1 MNTTSDQ
8 TKRRLLAAV
17 FALAALVALV
27 FAIGRTHPNGT
38 AATASQPTAVVV
50 KLPGGGQRTVL
61 VRPAHATTQTSPGGQ
76 TQLVSAVG
84 PGGKTVL
91 VPAAGGGDR

>member
-8 TKRRLLAAV
+8 MNRRLLAAV

-27 FAIGRTHPNGT
+27 FAIARTHPNGT

-61 VRPAHATTQTSPGGQ
+61 VRPAHATTQTSPGGGQ

-91 VPAAGGGDR
+91 VPAGGGDR